1 MYNRIWKAIRP
12 LPGEIVRMEETN
24 SVDSFVQAGQTIPS
38 LRFQTFCG
46 GKGLNQSI
54 AAARAGA
61 HVLHAGAVG
70 PDGQTLEDCL
80 RESGVDV
87 SALRHLDTATGHAV
101 IQVDPSGQNCIIVT
115 GGANVEL
122 TREYI
127 DTVLDKGC
135 PGDIVLPQNE
145 VNNLPYIMEHAHR
158 KGFRLAVN
166 PSPITPELLRAPLEY
181 ADYLILNEI
190 EGAQI
195 ADFTGNYPEILEK
208 RSEKFPNTAIV
219 LTLGSQGVLYRD
231 ARQTA
236 REHCFPVAAVDTT
249 AAGDTF
255 CGYFLAGC
263 LEGLSVQDCLTLA
276 SQAAAITVTKA
287 GASASIPTRDEV
299 RAYRF

>member
-1 MYNRIWKAIRP
+1 MW
-12 LPGEIVRMEETN
+12 
-24 SVDSFVQAGQTIPS
+24 S
-38 LRFQTFCG
+38 
-46 GKGLNQSI
+46 
-54 AAARAGA
+54 
-61 HVLHAGAVG
+61 
-70 PDGQTLEDCL
+70 
-80 RESGVDV
+80 
-87 SALRHLDTATGHAV
+87 
-101 IQVDPSGQNCIIVT
+101 
-115 GGANVEL
+115 
-122 TREYI
+122 
-127 DTVLDKGC
+127 C
-135 PGDIVLPQNE
+135 PGDIVLLQNE

-158 KGFRLAVN
+158 KGFRPAVN
-166 PSPITPELLRAPLEY
+166 PSPITPVLLKVPPEY

-195 ADFTGNYPEILEK
+195 ADFTGNYPEIPEK
-208 RSEKFPNTAIV
+208 LSEKFPNTAIV

-236 REHCFPVAAVDTT
+236 REHCFPVATVDTT

>member
-1 MYNRIWKAIRP
+1 MNIINFGSLNIDRVY
-12 LPGEIVRMEETN
+12 
-24 SVDSFVQAGQTIPS
+24 SVSGFVQAGQTIPS
-38 LRFQTFCG
+38 LSFQTFCG

-61 HVLHAGAVG
+61 HVLHAGAIG
-70 PDGQTLEDCL
+70 PDGQMLEECL

-87 SALRHLDTATGHAV
+87 SALGHMDTATGHAV

-122 TREYI
+122 TCEYI
-127 DTVLDKGC
+127 DAVLDRGC
-135 PGDIVLPQNE
+135 PGDIVLLQNE
-145 VNNLPYIMEHAHR
+145 VNNLPYIMEQTHKR
-158 KGFRLAVN
+158 GFRLALN
-166 PSPITPELLRAPLEY
+166 PSPITPELLKAPLEY

-195 ADFTGNYPEILEK
+195 ADFTGTYPEILEQL
-208 RSEKFPNTAIV
+208 SEKFPHTAII

-231 ARQTA
+231 ACQAAKER
-236 REHCFPVAAVDTT
+236 CFPVTAVDTT

-263 LEGLSVQDCLTLA
+263 IEGLSIQACLTLA
-276 SQAAAITVTKA
+276 SQAAAIAVTKA

-299 RAYRF
+299 RSYRF